1 MLSLTRVCAM
11 TDHAISLLAQSRTL
25 LTRRGNRALRRFM
38 RHRLAL
44 IGLVILVIMFLTA
57 LLAEPLTAFDY
68 DQRNRDYRDGS
79 PNGLHLLGTD
89 RLGLDV
95 WSNLVYATRVSLSVG
110 VVTGLLAV
118 GIGTLVG
125 LISGYIGGWVD
136 GFLMRLVDVIIAF
149 PTLVIV
155 LAAVSLLGAGL
166 GNIILVISLL
176 TWTGTARLVRAQVLS
191 LRSWEFV
198 VAAQALGA
206 SSGRIILWH
215 LLPNVLSSI
224 LVAATLAIAGAI
236 LIEANLSFLGL
247 GDPTQPSWG
256 RMLNAAQSHTILRT
270 RWWLWI
276 PPGLAIALCTLSFN
290 FVGDGLR
297 DAFDPHAKD

>member
-1 MLSLTRVCAM
+1 M
-11 TDHAISLLAQSRTL
+11 TKTVITLQAQTAPPQRA
-25 LTRRGNRALRRFM
+25 RRIWYRFL

-44 IGLVILVIMFLTA
+44 VGMIILTILVLMA
-57 LLAEPLTAFDY
+57 LLADPLTAFNH
-68 DQRNRDYRDGS
+68 DQRNRDYRDGP
-79 PNGLHLLGTD
+79 PNSLHWLGTD

-95 WSNLVYATRVSLSVG
+95 WSNLVYATRVSLAVG
-110 VVTGLLAV
+110 ITTGLLTV
-118 GIGTLVG
+118 SIGTLVG
-125 LISGYIGGWVD
+125 LVSGYVGGWVD
-136 GFLMRLVDVIIAF
+136 GLLMRLVDAIIAF

-155 LAAVSLLGAGL
+155 LAAVSLLGPGL
-166 GNIILVISLL
+166 GNIILVISLV
-176 TWTGTARLVRAQVLS
+176 TWTGTARVVRAQTLS
-191 LRSWEFV
+191 LRRWDFV
-198 VAAQALGA
+198 TAARALGA
-206 SSGRIILWH
+206 SDGRILVRH
-215 LLPNVLSSI
+215 VLPNVLSSV

-276 PPGLAIALCTLSFN
+276 PPGLAVALCTLAFN

-297 DAFDPHAKD
+297 DALDPYTSG

>member
-1 MLSLTRVCAM
+1 MLCSTRVCAM
-11 TDHAISLLAQSRTL
+11 TEGIISLRAQAPLARRRTSRTL
-25 LTRRGNRALRRFM
+25 RRFL

-44 IGLVILVIMFLTA
+44 VGLAILTIMALAA
-57 LLAEPLTAFDY
+57 LLADPLTMFDY
-68 DQRNRDYRDGS
+68 DERSRDYRDSS
-79 PNGLHLLGTD
+79 PNSRHWLGTD

-95 WSNLVYATRVSLSVG
+95 WSNLVYAARVSLAVG
-110 VVTGLLAV
+110 IATGLLTV
-118 GIGTLVG
+118 TIGTLVG
-125 LISGYIGGWVD
+125 LISGYAGGWVD
-136 GFLMRLVDVIIAF
+136 NLLMRVVDVIIAF

-155 LAAVSLLGAGL
+155 LAAVSLIGPGL
-166 GNIILVISLL
+166 VNIILVISLL

-191 LRSWEFV
+191 LRGWDFI
-198 VAAQALGA
+198 VAARALGA
-206 SSGRIILWH
+206 SDGRILLRHI
-215 LLPNVLSSI
+215 LPNVLSPV

-270 RWWLWI
+270 RWWLWV
-276 PPGLAIALCTLSFN
+276 PPGLAVALCTLSFN

-297 DAFDPHAKD
+297 DAFDPYTAD

>member
-1 MLSLTRVCAM
+1 M
-11 TDHAISLLAQSRTL
+11 TDTVIALQGENAPARRTNRTL
-25 LTRRGNRALRRFM
+25 LRFL

-44 IGLVILVIMFLTA
+44 IGLVILTIMLLLA
-57 LLAEPLTAFDY
+57 LLADPLTAFDH
-68 DQRNRDYRDGS
+68 DQRDRDYRDGP
-79 PNGLHLLGTD
+79 PNRLHLLGTD

-95 WSNLVYATRVSLSVG
+95 WSNLVYATRVSLAVG
-110 VVTGLLAV
+110 LITGLLAV

-125 LISGYIGGWVD
+125 LVSGYIGGWVD
-136 GFLMRLVDVIIAF
+136 SLLMRLVDVIIAF

-155 LAAVSLLGAGL
+155 LAAVSLLGSGL

-176 TWTGTARLVRAQVLS
+176 TWTGTARLVRAQTLS
-191 LRSWEFV
+191 LRNWDFV
-198 VAAQALGA
+198 VAARALGA
-206 SSGRIILWH
+206 SNSRILLWH
-215 LLPNVLSSI
+215 ILPNVLSSV
-224 LVAATLAIAGAI
+224 LVAVTLAIAGAI

-270 RWWLWI
+270 RWWLWV
-276 PPGLAIALCTLSFN
+276 PPGLAVALCTLSFN

-297 DAFDPHAKD
+297 DAFDPYTTN

>member
-1 MLSLTRVCAM
+1 MTNAIVSLQTENTPIR
-11 TDHAISLLAQSRTL
+11 LP
-25 LTRRGNRALRRFM
+25 NRILHRFL

-44 IGLVILVIMFLTA
+44 VGLMILAI
-57 LLAEPLTAFDY
+57 LLLVAIFADPLTAFDY
-68 DQRNRDYRDGS
+68 DQRDRDYRDAP
-79 PNGLHLLGTD
+79 PNALHLLGTD

-110 VVTGLLAV
+110 ILTGLLAV
-118 GIGTLVG
+118 SIGTLVG
-125 LISGYIGGWVD
+125 LVSGYVGGWLD
-136 GFLMRLVDVIIAF
+136 SLLMRLVDVIIAF

-155 LAAVSLLGAGL
+155 LAAVALLGSSL
-166 GNIILVISLL
+166 VNIILVISLL

-191 LRSWEFV
+191 LRNWDFV
-198 VAAQALGA
+198 VAVRALGA
-206 SSGRIILWH
+206 ADSRILFIH
-215 LLPNVLSSI
+215 ILPNVFSSV

-270 RWWLWI
+270 RWWLWV
-276 PPGLAIALCTLSFN
+276 PPGLAVALCTLSFN

-297 DAFDPHAKD
+297 DAFDPYTTR

>member
-1 MLSLTRVCAM
+1 MLCSTRVCAM
-11 TDHAISLLAQSRTL
+11 TEGIISLRAQAPLARRRTSRTL
-25 LTRRGNRALRRFM
+25 RRFL

-44 IGLVILVIMFLTA
+44 VGLAILTIMALAA
-57 LLAEPLTAFDY
+57 LLADPLTMFDY
-68 DQRNRDYRDGS
+68 DERSRDYRDSS
-79 PNGLHLLGTD
+79 PNSRHWLGTD

-95 WSNLVYATRVSLSVG
+95 WSNLVYAARVSLAVG
-110 VVTGLLAV
+110 IATGLLTV
-118 GIGTLVG
+118 IIGTLVG
-125 LISGYIGGWVD
+125 LISGYAGGWVD
-136 GFLMRLVDVIIAF
+136 NLLMRVVDVIIAF

-155 LAAVSLLGAGL
+155 LAAVSLIGPGL
-166 GNIILVISLL
+166 VNIILVISLL

-191 LRSWEFV
+191 LRSWDFV
-198 VAAQALGA
+198 LAARALGA
-206 SSGRIILWH
+206 SDGRILLWH
-215 LLPNVLSSI
+215 ILPNVLSPV

-270 RWWLWI
+270 RWWLWV
-276 PPGLAIALCTLSFN
+276 PPGLAVALCTLSFN

-297 DAFDPHAKD
+297 DAFDPYTAD